1 VVNPANPERYIQH
14 YPEHLR
20 QQIFALQAQGQL
32 QAYLS
37 RAYDVSQHAI
47 QHDRALYEYVMAFKQ
62 RYLKQSPTL
71 HKVSFDAQLDTVQH
85 ALGVNMAI
93 SKVHGSRLKAQKE
106 IRIAS
111 TFKQAPEAFLQTI
124 VVHELAHLRERNHD
138 KAFYRLCQH
147 MLPDY
152 HQREFDLR
160 VWLMAQELNQA

>member
-1 VVNPANPERYIQH
+1 MNPANPERYIQH

-20 QQIFALQAQGQL
+20 QQIAALHAQGQL
-32 QAYLS
+32 INYVA
-37 RAYDVSQHAI
+37 RAYDCSPHPI
-47 QHDRALYEYVMAFKQ
+47 QHDRALYEYVMDLKQ

-111 TFKQAPEAFLQTI
+111 IFKQAPEAFLQAI

-160 VWLMAQELNQA
+160 VWLMLQEINI

>member
-1 VVNPANPERYIQH
+1 MNPANPERYIQH

>member
-1 VVNPANPERYIQH
+1 MTPAELKT
-14 YPEHLR
+14 LR
-20 QQIFALQAQGQL
+20 EACGLPQSWLAHQAQVNERTVRYWESGKSSVPDDVAAL
-32 QAYLS
+32 IS
-37 RAYDVSQHAI
+37 RI
-47 QHDRALYEYVMAFKQ
+47 
-62 RYLKQSPTL
+62 
-71 HKVSFDAQLDTVQH
+71 DAQLDTVQH

>member
-1 VVNPANPERYIQH
+1 MLKSRCSTNARSERIENRH
-14 YPEHLR
+14 CSNEARSRRSGAIDGRPPW
-20 QQIFALQAQGQL
+20 
-32 QAYLS
+32 AYS
-37 RAYDVSQHAI
+37 ESKVP
-47 QHDRALYEYVMAFKQ
+47 FKQ

>member
-1 VVNPANPERYIQH
+1 MNPANPERYIQH

-147 MLPDY
+147 ILPDY